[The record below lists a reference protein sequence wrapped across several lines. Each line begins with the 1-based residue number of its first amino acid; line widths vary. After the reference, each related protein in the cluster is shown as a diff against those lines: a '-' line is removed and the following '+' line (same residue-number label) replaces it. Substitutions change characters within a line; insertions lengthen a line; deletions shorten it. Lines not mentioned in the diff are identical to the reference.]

1 MVFHPRLSQGP
12 AVNKGDIR
20 FWCLLAAFGV
30 LTLVFAFPR
39 VQAKRSVFSYL
50 FIVDITR
57 SMNTVDYES
66 NGARLSRLDFLKSAL
81 GEVLRRLPCGSRM
94 GLGLFTERESAILF
108 QPVEVCGNY
117 SAIDGTIA
125 RIDWRMAWAADSNI
139 AQGLYN
145 TIKLL
150 KGLNTHL
157 VFVTDG
163 HEAPPINRRYRPDF
177 KELTGEVEGARI
189 LAKMQPAAEPRFEER
204 PGVVKGLIVGVG
216 GYIPTPIPKF
226 NEEGERIGFYS
237 ADDVP
242 HASRFGLPI
251 EDPGD
256 IRGYDPRNAP
266 FGSEAAVGNEHLSS
280 VRESYLKG
288 LGAQTGLV
296 YHHLKSASALSAAL
310 REDAFAE
317 RITIGADVRWIP
329 ALVALLLL
337 TFLYGIVPKV
347 GRWR

>member
-1 MVFHPRLSQGP
+1 M
-12 AVNKGDIR
+12 NKGDIR

-39 VQAKRSVFSYL
+39 VQAERSVFSYL

-66 NGARLSRLDFLKSAL
+66 NGGHVSRLEFVKSAL
-81 GEVLRRLPCGSRM
+81 REVLRGLPCGSRI

-108 QPVEVCGNY
+108 QPVEACGNY
-117 SAIDGTIA
+117 SAIDGAIA
-125 RIDWRMAWAADSNI
+125 RIDWRMAWAADSKI

-157 VFVTDG
+157 VFMTDG
-163 HEAPPINRRYRPDF
+163 HEAPPINPRHRPDF

-189 LAKMQPAAEPRFEER
+189 LAKMQPGAKPRFEER

-216 GYIPTPIPKF
+216 GYTPTPIPKF
-226 NEEGERIGFYS
+226 NEAGEGIGFYS
-237 ADDVP
+237 AEDVP

-251 EDPGD
+251 EDPGN

-266 FGSEAAVGNEHLSS
+266 FGREAAVGNEHLSS
-280 VRESYLKG
+280 VRESYLMG
-288 LGAQTGLV
+288 LGAETGLI
-296 YHHLKSASALSAAL
+296 YHHLEGASALRAAL
-310 REDAFAE
+310 QAETFAE
-317 RITIGADVRWIP
+317 RILVAADVRWIP
-329 ALVALLLL
+329 ALLALLILV
-337 TFLYGIVPKV
+337 FLYGMVPRMA
-347 GRWR
+347 RWL

>member
-1 MVFHPRLSQGP
+1 
-12 AVNKGDIR
+12 
-20 FWCLLAAFGV
+20 
-30 LTLVFAFPR
+30 
-39 VQAKRSVFSYL
+39 
-50 FIVDITR
+50 
-57 SMNTVDYES
+57 MNTVDYES
-66 NGARLSRLDFLKSAL
+66 NGGHVSRLELVKSAL
-81 GEVLRRLPCGSRM
+81 REGLRRLPCGSRI

-117 SAIDGTIA
+117 SAIDGAIA

-150 KGLNTHL
+150 KGFNTHL
-157 VFVTDG
+157 VFMTDG
-163 HEAPPINRRYRPDF
+163 HEAPPINSRYQPDF

-189 LAKMQPAAEPRFEER
+189 LATMQPASEPRFDER

-216 GYIPTPIPKF
+216 AYTLTPIPKF
-226 NEEGERIGFYS
+226 NEEGEQIGFYS

-251 EDPGD
+251 EDPGNS
-256 IRGYDPRNAP
+256 RGYDPRNAP

-296 YHHLKSASALSAAL
+296 YHHLESSSALSAAL
-310 REDAFAE
+310 QADTFAE
-317 RITIGADVRWIP
+317 RILVAADVRWIP
-329 ALVALLLL
+329 ALVALLILV
-337 TFLYGIVPKV
+337 FLYGMVPRMA
-347 GRWR
+347 RWLGDGHLPTRGHTL

>member
-1 MVFHPRLSQGP
+1 M
-12 AVNKGDIR
+12 NKGDIR

-39 VQAKRSVFSYL
+39 VQAERPVFSYL

-66 NGARLSRLDFLKSAL
+66 NGGRVSRLEFVKSAL
-81 GEVLRRLPCGSRM
+81 REVLRRLPCGSRI

-117 SAIDGTIA
+117 SAIDGAIA

-145 TIKLL
+145 TIRLL
-150 KGLNTHL
+150 KGFNSHL
-157 VFVTDG
+157 VYMTDG
-163 HEAPPINRRYRPDF
+163 QEAPPINSRYQPDF

-216 GYIPTPIPKF
+216 GYTPTPMPKF
-226 NEEGERIGFYS
+226 NEEGQQIGFYS

-256 IRGYDPRNAP
+256 IRGHDPRNAP

-296 YHHLKSASALSAAL
+296 YHHLESASALSAAL
-310 REDAFAE
+310 QANTFAE
-317 RITIGADVRWIP
+317 PILVAADVRWIP
-329 ALVALLLL
+329 ALLTLLILV
-337 TFLYGIVPKV
+337 FLYGMVPRMA
-347 GRWR
+347 RWL